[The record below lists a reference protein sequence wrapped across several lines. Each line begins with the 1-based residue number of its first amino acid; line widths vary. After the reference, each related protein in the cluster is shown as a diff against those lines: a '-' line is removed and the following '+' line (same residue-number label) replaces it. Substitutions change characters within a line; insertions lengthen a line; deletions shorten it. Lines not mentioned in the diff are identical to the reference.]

1 VAQRQVVI
9 LEDDLDGGDA
19 DETVLFALDGSSYEI
34 DLNKANAA
42 KLRDALGTYVQA
54 ARKVSS
60 RAAGRGRARVA
71 GGRTAATSGNTAKI
85 REWARANGYEVS
97 DRGRVPANITEAYE
111 KANG

>member
-19 DETVLFALDGSSYEI
+19 EETVLFALDGSSFEI
-34 DLNKANAA
+34 DLNKANAG
-42 KLRDALGTYVQA
+42 KLRDALGKYVHA
-54 ARKVSS
+54 ARKVSA
-60 RAAGRGRARVA
+60 RAGGRGRGRGTAVRA
-71 GGRTAATSGNTAKI
+71 GGSGNTAKI

>member
-19 DETVLFALDGSSYEI
+19 DETVVFALDGSSYEI

-42 KLRDALGTYVQA
+42 KLRDALSTYVQA
-54 ARKVSS
+54 ARKQS
-60 RAAGRGRARVA
+60 RVAGRAGRGRAGA
-71 GGRTAATSGNTAKI
+71 GRPAGSGNTAKV